1 MSDAR
6 PIPASS
12 GMAYL
17 YAHRLYVE
25 VGHRLPNGA
34 EGPYLLPTMGSM
46 QDRANGLPRIPVIR
60 TRVNKHEK
68 KAEAA
73 KSRLS
78 PRAYSDMH
86 WY

>member
-46 QDRANGLPRIPVIR
+46 QDRANGLPRIPVPR
-60 TRVNKHEK
+60 TSVNKGF
-68 KAEAA
+68 
-73 KSRLS
+73 SIRS
-78 PRAYSDMH
+78 FP
-86 WY
+86 